1 MVDND
6 GYGDAILNMREI
18 DAYFNSLLDLE
29 ELSPTGHYF
38 VSQLMATNA
47 ERDESAE
54 RILCDRRHV
63 DRLGPLTR
71 ISVALD
77 TCSGMRGDW
86 VSFTDLAQQAARDD
100 FFMIWVNHLHEGT
113 AIPVDDIIAAT
124 ISTWIALDLAE
135 ELRFDVPVEMTIGPE
150 GTLWR
155 TVRRPIAD
163 PEGTVGVIVDLLR
176 HNFNG
181 VVQGEVQGRLQISL
195 PRLEV
200 FVGVDYASAAER
212 RPGYEA
218 PLVISAIAGM
228 EMSDSID
235 LDDLLD
241 EFINNVSTPKDLFLE
256 IVRGV
261 GLQVWID
268 KIIDGAE
275 VECVGLDRLL
285 ANFIEHAHTLQDGLA
300 RYDTNPP
307 GSY

>member
-1 MVDND
+1 MNQ
-6 GYGDAILNMREI
+6 REI
-18 DAYFNSLLDLE
+18 TAYFKGFLDLE
-29 ELSPTGHYF
+29 DLSPTGQYF
-38 VSQLMATNA
+38 VSQLMITPA

-77 TCSGMRGDW
+77 TCSGMRGNW
-86 VSFTDLAQQAARDD
+86 VSFADLARQAARDD
-100 FFMIWVNHLHEGT
+100 FFMAWVNHLHEGT
-113 AIPVDDIIAAT
+113 SIPVDNIIAGT

-135 ELRFDVPVEMTIGPE
+135 ELRFDVPIEMTIGPE

-163 PEGTVGVIVDLLR
+163 PEGTVGVIIELLR
-176 HNFNG
+176 HEYNG
-181 VVQGEVQGRLQISL
+181 IVHGEVQGRLQISL

-218 PLVISAIAGM
+218 PLVLSAIAGM